1 MERSELIELLVPLIP
16 PPRAH
21 QVRYHGVLA
30 PSASLRDWIVP
41 GEAEQS
47 REAALAEDAQGKPE
61 ARTPAV
67 NPPGDTTVNG
77 PDEQAGP
84 AMDARAEARRMRWAR
99 LLQRVF
105 EIDALRCPHCG
116 STLRLVAAIE
126 DPAVARKILECVGLP
141 ARAPPLEPA
150 GADNNLGHTEDDWL
164 YDQSLVHEEP

>member
-1 MERSELIELLVPLIP
+1 MERSELIERLVPLIP

-30 PSASLRDWIVP
+30 PAASLRDWIVS
-41 GEAEQS
+41 GQANES
-47 REAALAEDAQGKPE
+47 RYAALAADPQSEPAGLSPGEDQ
-61 ARTPAV
+61 PA
-67 NPPGDTTVNG
+67 DTAVER
-77 PDEQAGP
+77 PDQQP
-84 AMDARAEARRMRWAR
+84 APALDARAEARRMRWAR

-150 GADNNLGHTEDDWL
+150 GADNDLGHTEDG
-164 YDQSLVHEEP
+164 